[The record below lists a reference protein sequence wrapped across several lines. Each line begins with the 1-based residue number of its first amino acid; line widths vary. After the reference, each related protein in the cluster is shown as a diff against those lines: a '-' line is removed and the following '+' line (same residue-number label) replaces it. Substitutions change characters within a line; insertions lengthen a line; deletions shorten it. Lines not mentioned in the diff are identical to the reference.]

1 MIRKTLDIVV
11 LINITYIIVKHVSL
25 FTYRIEQSPHEP
37 KSKMYMK
44 LLVIV
49 LFLCHLTCLNYAE
62 ENAEAANLEQ
72 VFKDMDTNGNNKVT
86 KKEVRLYFNIRP
98 LSL

>member
-1 MIRKTLDIVV
+1 
-11 LINITYIIVKHVSL
+11 
-25 FTYRIEQSPHEP
+25 
-37 KSKMYMK
+37 MYMK

-86 KKEVRLYFNIRP
+86 KKEVSKYLQTKGLGMEPDSDDFKRIVQSFFDSYDKNKDKAITVDEFAPKKDEL
-98 LSL
+98 